1 MSVKPDGPAI
11 RRIRRAQMMSLR
23 SLQALTGLNRGYLSR
38 IERGLIHES
47 ADQRVRTIANALQ
60 VKPAAITQ
68 EEKT

>member
-1 MSVKPDGPAI
+1 MKPDGPAI

-38 IERGLIHES
+38 IERGLIHDA
-47 ADQRVRTIANALQ
+47 ADHRVRAIANALQ